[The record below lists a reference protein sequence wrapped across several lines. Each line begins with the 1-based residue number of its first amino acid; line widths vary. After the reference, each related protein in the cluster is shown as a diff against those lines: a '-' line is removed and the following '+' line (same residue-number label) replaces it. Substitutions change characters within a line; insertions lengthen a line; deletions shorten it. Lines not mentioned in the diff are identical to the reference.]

1 MLQMNRSLA
10 SRSPTAHSVAVL
22 ALLAF
27 AAIAGI
33 AQATPAGV
41 WSSFAPPQGGD
52 GVGAYD
58 PSRHRFIQFDA
69 HHHGWVLD
77 TTGDSTWTQLTFT
90 GEPPR
95 LTGASA
101 IYDPNG
107 DRLIVFGGIEPH
119 EDGTDAFSARVHA
132 LNFGGT
138 PAWTELFPAGTP
150 PEARTFHSAVYD
162 PNAKRMIV
170 FGGGSQS
177 GPYLNDVWTLSLTG
191 P

>member
-107 DRLIVFGGIEPH
+107 DRLIVFGGIEHH
-119 EDGTDAFSARVHA
+119 EDGTTVTTARVWA
-132 LNFGGT
+132 LDFSGT
-138 PAWTELFPAGTP
+138 PGWTELAPVGGP
-150 PEARTFHSAVYD
+150 PQARAYHSAGYG
-162 PNAKRMIV
+162 PRGQRRSTFRGAAP
-170 FGGGSQS
+170 GG
-177 GPYLNDVWTLSLTG
+177 TA
-191 P
+191 